1 MFYQFKRKAKKNEL
15 KHLGKILGFE
25 VTEKGVFIPS
35 DYSGVVRMYTED
47 GLI

>member
-1 MFYQFKRKAKKNEL
+1 MFYAFKRKAKKNEL
-15 KHLGKILGFE
+15 KHLQKTLGFE

-35 DYSGVVRMYTED
+35 EYSGVVRLYTED